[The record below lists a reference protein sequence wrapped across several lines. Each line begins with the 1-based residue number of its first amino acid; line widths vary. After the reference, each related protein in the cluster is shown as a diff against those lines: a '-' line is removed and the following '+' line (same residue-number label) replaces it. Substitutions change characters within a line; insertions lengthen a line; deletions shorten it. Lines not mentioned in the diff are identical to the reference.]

1 MAQANKYADR
11 AAYTADT
18 KRLSTKSAV
27 SFIENETTTIY
38 DGVNT
43 VVGKSA
49 AAIGDLAVFDKTDGV
64 IKYIKSATIAKAQI
78 PANLVPLA
86 VVRRRGVDSVYRRR
100 NARGCCIGYQRET
113 QRWDTQLLLGGLWG
127 MGGDCGGQFRRDG
140 FEHV

>member
-1 MAQANKYADR
+1 MAQVNKYADR

-64 IKYIKSATIAKAQI
+64 IKYIKSATIA
-78 PANLVPLA
+78 
-86 VVRRRGVDSVYRRR
+86 RRRFQQTLYR
-100 NARGCCIGYQRET
+100 
-113 QRWDTQLLLGGLWG
+113 WPSS
-127 MGGDCGGQFRRDG
+127 MRDK
-140 FEHV
+140 VNSY